1 MKFIC
6 LTAQYKKM
14 WHIKQVDKETTTEPQ
29 MIAMLRFEV
38 SAPQQ
43 SSDKGLLCKI
53 STLLSF
59 RRRDL
64 TLIDLFNTPYFF
76 VFHYPADTASVS

>member
-1 MKFIC
+1 
-6 LTAQYKKM
+6 
-14 WHIKQVDKETTTEPQ
+14 

-38 SAPQQ
+38 SALQQ

-53 STLLSF
+53 PTLLSF

-76 VFHYPADTASVS
+76 VFHYPADTASVPLETKPFMEETGPLIPYH